1 MQFRGLLGQKALR
14 LPIQARLLVHL
25 DAPKGYYYLMHLGRA
40 LNALAH
46 FSECICKAVVA
57 MGVRALCMI
66 FARERKMNEARR
78 HVKYITL
85 GALQTFQASRGILCQ
100 LMRRL

>member
-1 MQFRGLLGQKALR
+1 
-14 LPIQARLLVHL
+14 
-25 DAPKGYYYLMHLGRA
+25 
-40 LNALAH
+40 
-46 FSECICKAVVA
+46 